1 MEVKM
6 GKAKDTISWFGKD
19 GGGKEVVKMAGTAI
33 VTVGAL
39 AITGAVLGTVG
50 KTFGK

>member
-1 MEVKM
+1 M
-6 GKAKDTISWFGKD
+6 GKAKESLEWFGKK
-19 GGGKEVVKMAGTAI
+19 GSEGKEVVKMAGAAI

-50 KTFGK
+50 KAFSGGK